1 MTTPSNKLTAEI
13 LAKAMLIP
21 TAGFISSNMLRPNV
35 LFTLHGDDIPVD
47 TYVSINLLGIPGRHS
62 DGSYE
67 LTFSVQINSTVK
79 LDREELDELLKFASR
94 HELLN
99 NAWLLAELGSDLGDS
114 LAVRAIAVDTQPDE
128 RALDEEDGGT
138 DYASRFLL
146 SFQINEDIYTSA
158 VSQFTTIFAAISR
171 NAIAQK
177 AREAGIEDISTQLA
191 ETAIAAAAGKSSPT
205 SEEGSKENGPL

>member
-1 MTTPSNKLTAEI
+1 MTTPSKKLTAEI

-35 LFTLHGDDIPVD
+35 LFTLHGDDIPKD
-47 TYVSINLLGIPGRHS
+47 TYVSVNLLGIPGRHS

-67 LTFSVQINSTVK
+67 LTFHAQINSTAK

-114 LAVRAIAVDTQPDE
+114 LVARAIAVDKEPEE
-128 RALDEEDGGT
+128 RMLDEEDGGT

-146 SFQINEDIYTSA
+146 SFQINEGVYASA
-158 VSQFTTIFAAISR
+158 VQQFTQMFAAITR

-177 AREAGIEDISTQLA
+177 TREADVEDISKQLA
-191 ETAIAAAAGKSSPT
+191 ETAIAAAAGKIPPT
-205 SEEGSKENGPL
+205 TEGAKDNGPL